1 MLQGHER
8 REFLEDKVPQGEHIP
23 SIPAILTEVAKAILD
38 RSSLTSSMFL
48 EYKPQEIIPT
58 NEKADITVN
67 HVTQQLCSPPLAQM

>member
-38 RSSLTSSMFL
+38 
-48 EYKPQEIIPT
+48 
-58 NEKADITVN
+58 
-67 HVTQQLCSPPLAQM
+67 PPAQIALA